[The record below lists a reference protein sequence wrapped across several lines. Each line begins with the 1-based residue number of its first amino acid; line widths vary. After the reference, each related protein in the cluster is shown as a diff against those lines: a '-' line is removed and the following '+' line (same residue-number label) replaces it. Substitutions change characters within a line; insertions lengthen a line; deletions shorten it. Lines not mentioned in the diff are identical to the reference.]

1 MRPVSIVGFHQISVQ
16 KENSSGLRRMAE
28 EVALGAIASAG
39 IDRIEALYVSNMLSD
54 ELQGQKHLA
63 ALFADQTGYAGIEA
77 LQIRAATASGAAALR
92 VGYLAVASGD
102 IDSALIIG
110 AEQMSGGVATPIIAK
125 ALDAQK
131 EVPDGATL
139 ISQNARLM
147 EMYCKKYRPPSD
159 AMAHFPVLAH
169 RNAANNS
176 HALLGDMQFTTEE
189 VLSSRI
195 ISPPIRLYDCSPVCD
210 GAAAV
215 VLVPSDRAHEYSEK
229 PVRILA
235 STVAT
240 DRFRIADRP
249 DPLMVNGARLSA
261 EKAFIQSGLDRK
273 DISLF
278 EVHDA
283 FSIMACLALE
293 AAGFAEKGNAWRMA
307 MEGDLNIGGRL
318 PITTMGGLKARG
330 HPIGASALYQTC
342 EIIQQLTGE
351 AGANQVRNAEIG
363 LMQGVG
369 GVASTVITHILGV
382 G

>member
-1 MRPVSIVGFHQISVQ
+1 
-16 KENSSGLRRMAE
+16 
-28 EVALGAIASAG
+28 
-39 IDRIEALYVSNMLSD
+39 
-54 ELQGQKHLA
+54 
-63 ALFADQTGYAGIEA
+63 
-77 LQIRAATASGAAALR
+77 
-92 VGYLAVASGD
+92 
-102 IDSALIIG
+102 
-110 AEQMSGGVATPIIAK
+110 
-125 ALDAQK
+125 
-131 EVPDGATL
+131 
-139 ISQNARLM
+139 
-147 EMYCKKYRPPSD
+147 
-159 AMAHFPVLAH
+159 
-169 RNAANNS
+169 
-176 HALLGDMQFTTEE
+176 
-189 VLSSRI
+189 
-195 ISPPIRLYDCSPVCD
+195 
-210 GAAAV
+210 V

-240 DRFRIADRP
+240 DRFRVADRP
-249 DPLMVNGARLSA
+249 DPLMVNGVRLSA
-261 EKAFIQSGLDRK
+261 EKAFNQSGLDRK

-293 AAGFAEKGNAWRMA
+293 AAGFAEQGNAWRMA

-363 LMQGVG
+363 IMQGVG